1 MPSKQASG
9 LDTIDVKILSALQR
23 DGRMTI
29 QKLAALAGL
38 SPRPC
43 LERVRRLKAAG
54 IIAGFHALID
64 VDRLSKPVT
73 VFTEVS
79 LTRQARLDR
88 VEARLKA
95 IEETV
100 ECWEISGSSDYLVRF
115 VCEDLA
121 RYEALTAELLGD
133 RKLGIA
139 RLQSHIALRSV
150 SRIRRFSGL
159 AVRPAT
165 AVRLTTAESVV
176 AAE

>member
-1 MPSKQASG
+1 MPAQQARG
-9 LDTIDVKILSALQR
+9 LDSIDVRILSALQR

-29 QKLAALAGL
+29 QKLAGIAGL

-43 LERVRRLKAAG
+43 LERVRRLRAAG
-54 IIAGFHALID
+54 IIAGFHAMID
-64 VDRLSKPVT
+64 IDRLSKPVT

-88 VEARLKA
+88 VEARLRA

-139 RLQSHIALRSV
+139 RMQSHIALRPV
-150 SRIRRFSGL
+150 SRFAGYPPSLFGPRR
-159 AVRPAT
+159 R
-165 AVRLTTAESVV
+165 
-176 AAE
+176 

>member
-1 MPSKQASG
+1 MPAQQARG
-9 LDTIDVKILSALQR
+9 LDSIDVKILSALQR

-29 QKLAALAGL
+29 QKLAAIAGL

-43 LERVRRLKAAG
+43 LERVRRLRAAG
-54 IIAGFHALID
+54 IIAGFHAEID
-64 VDRLSKPVT
+64 IDRLAKPVT

-139 RLQSHIALRSV
+139 RLQSHIALRPV
-150 SRIRRFSGL
+150 SRFTGYPASLFGPQRR
-159 AVRPAT
+159 
-165 AVRLTTAESVV
+165 
-176 AAE
+176 

>member
-1 MPSKQASG
+1 MPAQQARG

-29 QKLAALAGL
+29 QKLATIAGL

-43 LERVRRLKAAG
+43 LERVRRLRAAG
-54 IIAGFHALID
+54 IITGFHAAID

-73 VFTEVS
+73 VFTELS

-88 VEARLKA
+88 IEARLKA
-95 IEETV
+95 TEEAV

-121 RYEALTAELLGD
+121 RYEALTAALLGD
-133 RKLGIA
+133 RKLGVA
-139 RLQSHIALRSV
+139 RIQSHIALRPV
-150 SRIRRFSGL
+150 SRFTGYPASLFGPRR
-159 AVRPAT
+159 R
-165 AVRLTTAESVV
+165 
-176 AAE
+176 